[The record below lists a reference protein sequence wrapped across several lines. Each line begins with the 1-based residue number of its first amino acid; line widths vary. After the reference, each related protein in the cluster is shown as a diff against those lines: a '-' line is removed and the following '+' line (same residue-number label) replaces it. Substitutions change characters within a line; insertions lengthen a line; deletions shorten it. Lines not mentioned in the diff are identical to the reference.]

1 MIRSGLKKLLAAFGL
16 GAGIQALVISSGF
29 ARLTYKER
37 RWSTNPFVIGWLVQL
52 AVLAVA
58 LIEAGRQSEREEV
71 REAME
76 ILRH

>member
-1 MIRSGLKKLLAAFGL
+1 MLASALRKLIAAFGL

-29 ARLTYKER
+29 IRLIYKER
-37 RWSTNPFVIGWLVQL
+37 RWSTNPFVVGWLVQF

-71 REAME
+71 RDAME
-76 ILRH
+76 LLRH